1 MLSRSNCP
9 IRGRPIIETINHASS
24 KEKYTVHLSSIDIV
38 FMHNMLCSRPEV
50 FSRIQDAI
58 DAIMVDGKVD
68 VFDLPHV
75 IRLCAQLYDE
85 RKIAEAFQ
93 QVDVIALIRFTLDA
107 LLDANI
113 LSMDDD
119 VTQETVKKIT
129 DASLVLLAMSVSR
142 PQSQTSCVSKLLQC
156 FCTFIRTP
164 FCRPSEC
171 VEGSSNIVGATS
183 STPHIACG
191 TCVSDL
197 PFKQKPP
204 SPPPVKQDLQM
215 KV

>member
-1 MLSRSNCP
+1 MQ
-9 IRGRPIIETINHASS
+9 
-24 KEKYTVHLSSIDIV
+24 LSSIDIV
-38 FMHNMLCSRPEV
+38 FMHNMLCSRPEI

-113 LSMDDD
+113 LSMVSDEED
-119 VTQETVKKIT
+119 TRASVKKIT

-142 PQSQTSCVSKLLQC
+142 PQSQTSCISKLLQC
-156 FCTFIRTP
+156 FY
-164 FCRPSEC
+164 
-171 VEGSSNIVGATS
+171 
-183 STPHIACG
+183 
-191 TCVSDL
+191 
-197 PFKQKPP
+197 KQKPSSP
-204 SPPPVKQDLQM
+204 SPSPYPPPVKQDLQM
-215 KV
+215 QQV